1 MTVIVVVFCIVYL
14 GMMLG
19 HFPKLKVDRTSIS
32 LLGAIAL
39 LATAVISHEDAVAY
53 VGFPTIELLFGLM
66 ILSTQFNLSGLYSEV
81 TRRVVEMEV
90 SPRALLFV
98 LVLAAG
104 FLSALL
110 SNDVVA
116 LAMAPV
122 LLDMCIQRKLNPVP
136 FLLGMAC
143 ATNAGSVATIIGSP
157 QNMLIG
163 EQLKLSFLG
172 FMGYTALPSVLA
184 MVIVWAVICVIYRGR
199 WELSPDV
206 KLKGKHHKERKLDRR
221 ESLKGIIFTVAIV
234 GIFLFT
240 NWPRPLVALTAGG
253 ILLLNGHYKS
263 RKMLDHVDWQLLVLF
278 VGLFVVNGA
287 LQATGLPSRLVS
299 DLAAHGFNLKDPVAL
314 FVSTAVLSDLVSNVP
329 AIMLVLPFA
338 EHDSFAG
345 AIMALSAGLSSNLII
360 VGSIANIIVVDAAGR
375 RGIKISFAE
384 HAKTGVPVTLLSL
397 GVAAGWLWLL
407 AVLM

>member
-1 MTVIVVVFCIVYL
+1 MTVILVVFGIVYL

-19 HFPKLKVDRTSIS
+19 KFPKLKLDRT
-32 LLGAIAL
+32 AIAL
-39 LATAVISHEDAVAY
+39 VGVIVLLASETVAHDAAVSY
-53 VGFPTIELLFGLM
+53 VGFRTIELLFGLM
-66 ILSTQFNLSGLYSEV
+66 LVSTQLNMSGLYSEV
-81 TRRVVEMEV
+81 TRRVVRMNV
-90 SPRALLFV
+90 SPRALLAV
-98 LVLAAG
+98 LVLASG

-143 ATNAGSVATIIGSP
+143 GTNAGSVATIIGSP

-163 EQLKLSFLG
+163 EQLDLSFLG

-184 MVIVWAVICVIYRGR
+184 MVAVWAVIAFLYRGR
-199 WELSPDV
+199 WELDPNI
-206 KLKGKHHKERKLDRR
+206 KLKGKHHKERKLDRL
-221 ESLKGIIFTVAIV
+221 ESIKGVIITGAVIALFIV
-234 GIFLFT
+234 T
-240 NWPRPLVALTAGG
+240 DWPRALIALGAGG
-253 ILLLNGHYKS
+253 VLLFNGHYKS
-263 RKMLDHVDWQLLVLF
+263 RKMLDRVDWQLLVLF

-287 LQATGLPSRLVS
+287 LEATGLPERMVN
-299 DLAAHGFNLKDPVAL
+299 DLATRGFNLVNPVAL

-329 AIMLVLPFA
+329 AVMLVLPFA
-338 EHDSFAG
+338 DQPLAG
-345 AIMALSAGLSSNLII
+345 PIMALSAGLSSNLII

-384 HAKTGVPVTLLSL
+384 HAKTGVPITIVSLLI
-397 GVAAGWLWLL
+397 AAGWLWLL
-407 AVLM
+407 SAVL